1 MNGEK
6 FAAAMIKY
14 LPLKEINARYDAE
27 LREAADEVL
36 RSGWYLQGETTR
48 QFEQHY
54 ADYIGTRH
62 CIGCGNGL
70 DALTLIFRAYI
81 EMGVMT
87 PGDEVIVP
95 ANTYIAS
102 ILSVT
107 ECGLKPVLVE
117 PDPDTFQIDDRLI
130 EQAVTSRTRAVMI
143 VHLYGVCAYTERIA
157 DICRCHNLR
166 LIEDN
171 AQAHGCRFA
180 REKGKVNSEKFATAL
195 GHSHEHP
202 LEGSAGSCAEGKGD
216 SCAEGA
222 AVANCSLFTDHF
234 SLPKRTGAL
243 GDAAGHSFYPT
254 KNLGAFG
261 DAGAVTTDDEELA
274 AIIRALGNYGSSR
287 KYVFDYRGR
296 NSRIDELQASVLEA
310 KLPHLDDDNARRKEI
325 ATLYINK
332 VKNPLLRMPETE
344 RNSVWH
350 IFPVLSPRRDELQQ
364 YLRDYGVETQI
375 HYPIPPH
382 KQRCYA
388 DWNSLS
394 LPITELIHAQEL
406 SIPCHPAMTQEEAD
420 FIADLLND
428 FH

>member
-36 RSGWYLQGETTR
+36 HSGWYLKGEATR

-54 ADYIGTRH
+54 ADYIGTKH

-130 EQAVTSRTRAVMI
+130 EQAVTARTRAVMI
-143 VHLYGVCAYTERIA
+143 VHLYGFCAYTERIA

-171 AQAHGCRFA
+171 AQAHGCR
-180 REKGKVNSEKFATAL
+180 
-195 GHSHEHP
+195 
-202 LEGSAGSCAEGKGD
+202 
-216 SCAEGA
+216 
-222 AVANCSLFTDHF
+222 F

-287 KYVFDYRGR
+287 KYVFDYQGR

-364 YLRDYGVETQI
+364 YLRDHGVETQI

-406 SIPCHPAMTQEEAD
+406 SIPCHQAMTQEEAD